1 MTRAATAVINLP
13 PAPEGQQVPPMRA
26 AALDSWRSL
35 RSAHGSLPLT
45 SGTAYRRRQTNTL
58 DRQRE
63 H

>member
-1 MTRAATAVINLP
+1 MTRAATVEINVP
-13 PAPEGQQVPPMRA
+13 PAPEGQQVPPMRVA
-26 AALDSWRSL
+26 ASEPRRSL
-35 RSAHGSLPLT
+35 RAAHGSLPLT